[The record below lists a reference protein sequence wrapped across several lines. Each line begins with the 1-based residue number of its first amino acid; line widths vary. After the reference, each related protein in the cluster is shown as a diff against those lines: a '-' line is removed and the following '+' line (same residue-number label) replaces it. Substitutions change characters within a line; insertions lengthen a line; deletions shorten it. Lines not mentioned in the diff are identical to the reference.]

1 MKLSPLKLCLFLLC
15 LPMYVNARQV
25 DFSIASDVLI
35 YVGDGI
41 GDPQH
46 LEQRLSV
53 FTPPKDTSP
62 EVFNSYINGRNGL
75 QQLLDDAA
83 RGEEMS
89 WSSPKEISGD
99 LRRIVEHQAQIN
111 RDASLLLEYLTLR
124 YLSRHYLGFVD
135 SVPSNDGSITS
146 RSDAEL
152 VKELDDKLR
161 PALSTQEQ
169 STWRFVKRTSLDVDS
184 STGEWLST
192 SGRPLT
198 PLPFYSATRKL
209 IGRM

>member
-1 MKLSPLKLCLFLLC
+1 
-15 LPMYVNARQV
+15 MYANARQI

-46 LEQRLSV
+46 LEQRVSALS
-53 FTPPKDTSP
+53 PPKGTSP
-62 EVFNSYINGRNGL
+62 EVYKSYINGRKGL
-75 QQLLDDAA
+75 QQLLDDAG

-99 LRRIVEHQAQIN
+99 FRRIVEYQAQVN

-135 SVPSNDGSITS
+135 SVPSNDESITS

-161 PALSTQEQ
+161 PALGTQEQ
-169 STWRFVKRTSLDVDS
+169 SIWSFVKRIALDVYS
-184 STGEWLST
+184 STGEWLT
-192 SGRPLT
+192 ASGRPLT
-198 PLPFYSATRKL
+198 PLPLYRATRKL
-209 IGRM
+209 IGRL